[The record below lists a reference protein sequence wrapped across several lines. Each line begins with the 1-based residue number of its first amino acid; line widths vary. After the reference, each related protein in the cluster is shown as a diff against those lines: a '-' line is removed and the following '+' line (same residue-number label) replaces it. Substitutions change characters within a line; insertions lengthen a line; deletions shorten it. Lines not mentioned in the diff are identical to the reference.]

1 MVQKKLNYKLNL
13 NRDSQDLV
21 LQMVEDVNEV
31 IRSCLLLLYLP
42 LECNNLIHYSK
53 FKKKEVKF
61 LLNNLTAI
69 LVYSLTSIS

>member
-13 NRDSQDLV
+13 NLDSQDLV

-31 IRSCLLLLYLP
+31 IRSCLSLLYLP

-53 FKKKEVKF
+53 LKKKKSSF
-61 LLNNLTAI
+61 F
-69 LVYSLTSIS
+69 